1 MILFGGKLS
10 LFLESHHFWVSDEM
24 CWKEEETA
32 KEKEE
37 VERDHPQV
45 VWQPPVTTGHKK

>member
-1 MILFGGKLS
+1 MITLNDPIWGKCRN
-10 LFLESHHFWVSDEM
+10 FWLSDEM